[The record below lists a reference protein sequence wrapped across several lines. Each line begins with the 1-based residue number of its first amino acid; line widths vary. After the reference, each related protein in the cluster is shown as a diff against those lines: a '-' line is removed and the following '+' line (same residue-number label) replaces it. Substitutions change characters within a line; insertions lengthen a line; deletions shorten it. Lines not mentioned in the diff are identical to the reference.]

1 MKISRVKIYQLQWHQ
16 LAPIWHPVIVQIMT
30 DAGISG
36 YGEAGIAYGI
46 GSLGTVGVLR
56 ELGARIIGRDPLAIK
71 QIWQDIYD
79 HTFWAKSGGSIFYS
93 AVSALD
99 IALWDL
105 KGRFL
110 RQPLYRLLG
119 GKIHEQLPA
128 YASHLEYGWGPFS
141 RCVTSPTDFARLADR
156 AVKQGYR
163 AIKLDPLTQDRK
175 KGPLSYQ
182 GLLTDGQL
190 DDCYARVAAIRNVV
204 GDGIRIILDCHADLQ
219 APAAI
224 QLAQKLAPLGIYYF
238 EEPCP
243 SLDPADYQTIASQ
256 TKIPLAA
263 GEHLT
268 IAKTYAPFVRH
279 RLIQVAQP
287 DLGTCGGITGALAIA
302 KMTQAAGI
310 NLQLH
315 VCGGPLAT
323 AAALQFEAACKNF
336 LIHEEH
342 EINLKAANWQS
353 GRYHYQPVKGV
364 FTIPDR
370 PGIGQELS
378 KEALAAAKVTVVE

>member
-1 MKISRVKIYQLQWHQ
+1 MKISEIKIYQLRWPQ
-16 LAPIWHPVIVQIMT
+16 LTPIWHPVAVRVST
-30 DAGISG
+30 DTGISG
-36 YGEAGIAYGI
+36 YGEAGIAYGA
-46 GSLGTVGVLR
+46 GSLGTVGVLQ

-71 QIWQDIYD
+71 QIWQDFYD

-99 IALWDL
+99 IALWDI

-110 RQPLYRLLG
+110 QQPLYQLLG

-141 RCVTSPTDFARLADR
+141 RCVTVPHDFARLAKR
-156 AVKQGYR
+156 AVSQGFR
-163 AIKLDPLTQDRK
+163 AVKLDPLPQKHGGR
-175 KGPLSYQ
+175 LR
-182 GLLTDGQL
+182 GLLTNCQL
-190 DDCYARVAAIRNVV
+190 HDCYERVAAVRNAV
-204 GDGIRIILDCHADLQ
+204 GDGVQIIIDCHADLRVDS
-219 APAAI
+219 AI
-224 QLAQKLAPLGIYYF
+224 QLARKLAPLGIYYF

-243 SLDPADYQTIASQ
+243 SLDPADYQAIASQ
-256 TKIPLAA
+256 TSIPLAA

-268 IAKTYAPFVRH
+268 IAKTYAPFIRH
-279 RLIQVAQP
+279 HLIQVAQP

-302 KMTQAAGI
+302 AMTQAADI

-323 AAALQFEAACKNF
+323 AAALQFEAACGNF

-353 GRYHYQPVKGV
+353 GCYHYRPVNGAFAV
-364 FTIPDR
+364 PDR

-378 KEALAAAKVTVVE
+378 REALAAAKATVVK

>member
-1 MKISRVKIYQLQWHQ
+1 MKISRVKIYQLRWPQ
-16 LAPIWHPVIVQIMT
+16 LTPIWHPVVVQVST
-30 DAGISG
+30 DTGISG
-36 YGEAGIAYGI
+36 YGEAGIAYGV
-46 GSLGTVGVLR
+46 GSLGTVGVLQ

-71 QIWQDIYD
+71 QIWQDFYE

-110 RQPLYRLLG
+110 HQPLYQLLG
-119 GKIHEQLPA
+119 GKIHGQLPA

-141 RCVTSPTDFARLADR
+141 RCLTSPRDFARLAKR
-156 AVKQGYR
+156 AVNQGFR
-163 AIKLDPLTQDRK
+163 AVKLDPLPQER
-175 KGPLSYQ
+175 GHRLLSSR
-182 GLLTDGQL
+182 GLLTAGQL
-190 DDCYARVAAIRNVV
+190 HDCYERVAAVRNAV
-204 GDGIRIILDCHADLQ
+204 GDGVQIIIDCHADLRVGS
-219 APAAI
+219 AV
-224 QLAQKLAPLGIYYF
+224 QLARKLAPLGIYYF

-243 SLDPADYQTIASQ
+243 SLDPADYQAIANQ
-256 TKIPLAA
+256 TPIPLAA

-268 IAKTYAPFVRH
+268 IAKTYAPFIRH

-302 KMTQAAGI
+302 AMTQAADI

-323 AAALQFEAACKNF
+323 AAALQFEAACGNF

-342 EINLKAANWQS
+342 EINLKTANWQS
-353 GRYHYQPVKGV
+353 GRYRYQPVKGA
-364 FTIPDR
+364 FTVPDR

-378 KEALAAAKVTVVE
+378 RKALAAAETTVVE